1 LLSLQRLSQVVR
13 LAGMSAYLEA
23 PPHIN
28 LDGPVSAGAAAGAAA
43 GGGPAVGA
51 VAAADGWENE
61 EDEDEAEDEEAPRM
75 GVAAGDC
82 AAPNLVEQARAGIC
96 GPASEPP
103 PHSNFNSSANP
114 PPHSNFNS
122 NSSANHSRSRV
133 APAGCHIYVCPQH
146 VSKFH
151 PRFDRA
157 LARILL
163 EDPLAQVRKC
173 LCVIV

>member
-1 LLSLQRLSQVVR
+1 
-13 LAGMSAYLEA
+13 MSAYLEA

-103 PHSNFNSSANP
+103 PHSNFNS
-114 PPHSNFNS
+114 NF
-122 NSSANHSRSRV
+122 NSSANRSRSGV

-163 EDPLAQVRKC
+163 EDPLAQVKKC